1 MSKMYS
7 KYTRDNV
14 RMRIQNEK
22 RRDDGIL
29 GFYRPMSELR
39 HKVTSP
45 HGIFNK
51 VSAARV
57 EHEAFF
63 GPAQL
68 NFFFFF
74 FLEAQLNLHG
84 TTHWDLGASVRRCSI
99 CELTSYTSPLY
110 ISSDKPRIYHI

>member
-74 FLEAQLNLHG
+74 FGSPIESAWNYALGFGSISPEMLHLRVDII
-84 TTHWDLGASVRRCSI
+84 H
-99 CELTSYTSPLY
+99 
-110 ISSDKPRIYHI
+110 